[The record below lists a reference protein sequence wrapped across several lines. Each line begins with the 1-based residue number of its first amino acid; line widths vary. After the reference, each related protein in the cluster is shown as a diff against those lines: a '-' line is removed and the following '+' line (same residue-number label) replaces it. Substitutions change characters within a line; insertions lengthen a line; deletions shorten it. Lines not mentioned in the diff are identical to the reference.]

1 MTHGSVLV
9 NFAESPHFLHYPRPF
24 TGTSFRNTKAQFR
37 WNHHP
42 FVINSNCICNKATN
56 VSIVVVQF
64 TIITTVY
71 SKAINSS
78 LSVKLLIDFSPIYL
92 PEISGTID
100 LLMSAAAL
108 SITDMFNVYY
118 VYCCKHDYTDN
129 A

>member
-64 TIITTVY
+64 TIHYYY
-71 SKAINSS
+71 SIQQGK
-78 LSVKLLIDFSPIYL
+78 KLQSQCK
-92 PEISGTID
+92 
-100 LLMSAAAL
+100 
-108 SITDMFNVYY
+108 ITD
-118 VYCCKHDYTDN
+118 
-129 A
+129 